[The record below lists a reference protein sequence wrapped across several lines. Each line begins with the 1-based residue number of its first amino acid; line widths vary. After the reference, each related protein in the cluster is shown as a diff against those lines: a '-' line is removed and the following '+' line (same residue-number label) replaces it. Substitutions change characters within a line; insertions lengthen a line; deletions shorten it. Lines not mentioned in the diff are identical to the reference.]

1 MSKIHENT
9 GSLSYLLCE
18 FDRYSLL
25 MLHRVLTHILL
36 IFIFLCSRAF
46 QQFACA
52 QENIWRNEISKS
64 KKKTERRKRP
74 ANLTQMREHIKNWGL
89 TNDYNKELLA
99 GGRLNTNGW
108 SAGIY
113 YFTRHTAGSYN
124 LWQLH
129 FSEIKQEKQI
139 KQQPGKNSHPELG
152 LATPYVFGKINN
164 LYTLQLGFGQEQFL
178 LPGVIEDN
186 LSVSFRYNAGF
197 SLAMLKPYYLQLI
210 KTDYTQADPAS
221 HIEDVKYSDGN
232 SDDFLNNADIHG
244 ASKWSKGLNE
254 TQLVPGAYV
263 DAAFVITPKAQ
274 KWLVEAITLGANASA
289 YIKPLPIMAE
299 RPARPYQVN
308 LFAGLAIGKRWK

>member
-1 MSKIHENT
+1 MLSMQ
-9 GSLSYLLCE
+9 SLAQQDIWKNE
-18 FDRYSLL
+18 IART
-25 MLHRVLTHILL
+25 RKQTT
-36 IFIFLCSRAF
+36 SRQKTSRF
-46 QQFACA
+46 QQ
-52 QENIWRNEISKS
+52 
-64 KKKTERRKRP
+64 
-74 ANLTQMREHIKNWGL
+74 LHDHIKNWGL
-89 TNDYNKELLA
+89 SYDYDKELLI
-99 GGRLNTNGW
+99 GGRLNSNGW

-113 YFTRHTAGSYN
+113 YFTRHSAGSYN

-197 SLAMLKPYYLQLI
+197 SLAMLKPYYLQLV
-210 KTDYTQADPAS
+210 KTDYTQSEPVS
-221 HIEDVKYSDGN
+221 HIEDVKYSDSN
-232 SDDFLNNADIHG
+232 ADDFLNNADIHG
-244 ASKWSKGLNE
+244 ASKWSMGLNE

-263 DAAFVITPKAQ
+263 EAAFVITPKAQ
-274 KWLVEAITLGANASA
+274 KWLVETITLGVNASA
-289 YIKPLPIMAE
+289 YIKSLPVMAE
-299 RPARPYQVN
+299 LPARPYQVS